1 MANYCFLCTL
11 VWALCF
17 IPTYAILLPGR
28 AAWNHIKRSEQIGRN
43 QVGNLTK
50 TATTT
55 NPYVFSAPY
64 AQVVLP
70 SPTSEGETF
79 ASVVSVYE
87 VCNMPG
93 SSTTTCSTVFET
105 VTEEAC
111 STVLTYAFSKTTISE
126 CTHNVTFST
135 HVDFALST
143 TTLPVT
149 SGAQA
154 TVTPSPTII
163 TYAQS
168 TVSYYAAPWQSL
180 AADTPTGITVLICT
194 TDFNG
199 IETCSLIEEVWVVHT
214 TFVPVT
220 ATSTVSLS
228 TSFSSDVVLLLG
240 ATQSLVAPAG
250 EFSLS
255 TFVEYSTM
263 SPNATTST
271 SISTISSDGVA
282 SGVASTPVTIDQTS
296 TTTKTRTVTITG
308 ATVTVTRTLNRA
320 GGSGG
325 FNSSAEVNTRA
336 VTSQITTTTLTA
348 QRQMDNGMMSSR

>member
-11 VWALCF
+11 IWALCF

-28 AAWNHIKRSEQIGRN
+28 AAWNQTKRSEQTGRN
-43 QVGNLTK
+43 QVGNPAK
-50 TATTT
+50 TTTTT
-55 NPYVFSAPY
+55 NPYVFSAPS

-70 SPTSEGETF
+70 SPTSEGATV

-154 TVTPSPTII
+154 TITPSTSII

-214 TFVPVT
+214 IFVPVT

-255 TFVEYSTM
+255 TIVD
-263 SPNATTST
+263 
-271 SISTISSDGVA
+271 DGVA
-282 SGVASTPVTIDQTS
+282 VGIASTPVTRNETS
-296 TTTKTRTVTITG
+296 TTTKTRTVRITG
-308 ATVTVTRTLNRA
+308 PTVTVTKTLNRA

-325 FNSSAEVNTRA
+325 SNSSAEVNTTA
-336 VTSQITTTTLTA
+336 VTSQITSTIA
-348 QRQMDNGMMSSR
+348 QRMDNGTMISR